1 MPNRRWL
8 IPAILIFVSVVAMFA
23 VDQEGRRAAADR
35 DRLVLADRAHEA
47 RNHLEISIRGHL
59 TVVKAAADYL
69 LVEAPFPSQ
78 AQFGRYA
85 STLMRSDPFVR
96 ALEFVDAT
104 GTVRYVVPLK
114 GNEQAVGKS
123 LRGTPMWPAVQ
134 KAIRSRKTT
143 VCRTVSTIYGHPGI
157 MGHVPLYRGDRYVGL
172 VLGALDVSSIVREVL
187 VDLDPDMFVV
197 QIRDDAGK
205 IISGPK
211 SFAYDRQLET
221 VPVADTT
228 WAITVGWKK
237 PPPGPPPTLVG
248 LVWGL
253 GGIITLVLAFIL
265 YRLAERSERLAQEAA
280 ASAER
285 YRLLFNG
292 ANDAILVHDLDGN
305 MVDVNEAACRQ
316 LGYSREEL
324 LAMNLTDI
332 LPPGVGPPA
341 SERLQQLR
349 QHGSLMRESVHRRK
363 DGTLLPVEVSVRV
376 IESGDRPLAQAF
388 VRDVSLRKRAEAR
401 QAALMEIDRRLL
413 LGEAVEEIL
422 PFICQRIVDLFDL
435 QMAWIG
441 LKEPDGT
448 VRPAGACGVEEGYL
462 AGIQVRWDE
471 TPEGQGPTGTAI
483 RTGEPCV
490 MTDVEHDSHYEPWRD
505 RALARGYRSSAAIPL
520 RDDGQ
525 MLGALN
531 VYAAREDAFDEETV
545 HQLSG
550 FAQQATIAL
559 MAARSRQSLAAS
571 EARYRT
577 LAEQSLVG
585 VYLIQDGLFRYVN
598 PALAEAFGYTPD
610 ELIDRLGPSNLTTPE
625 DRAVVAENLRRRLEG
640 EVPALHYTFK
650 GLRKDG
656 TTFDVEV
663 FGTTVEY
670 EGRPAVLGTLLD
682 ITERKRAE
690 AERMHRARQLQL
702 VNEIGRALM
711 ALDER
716 ETLLERVVELVS
728 KTFGYYATTLLM
740 YDEQED
746 CLKIAAGRG
755 YSPAEEPGS
764 NSGAT
769 ATPIGYVVPLGRGM
783 CGYAAQSGRTQFARD
798 VSVDPH
804 FFPYEGL
811 PETRCELSV
820 PILAGE
826 RLLGVLD
833 IQEREVGALD
843 ETDRQTMEAVAAQV
857 AIAVENARLY
867 ADQQRRVRELEALAE
882 GDRALLTV
890 GESPIEVLEQIC
902 RHAAAILSA
911 SKSFATLVLAE
922 GDEPSL
928 IASYGLVDADAL
940 ASELRQVQQLGHFRL
955 SQFPSEGYVVI
966 SDISPEKARYLG
978 QSLAREG
985 FRALLDVLLSVRG
998 KPIGTLTVADEE
1010 PRSWTAEDIETLRTF
1025 ASQAALAVER
1035 TRLYRQ
1041 IRRQVRDLELFNR
1054 IIVAATSKLDER
1066 SVLNIICAE
1075 MARAY
1080 GVPHAVAALANPE
1093 ATEVTVVAECIEGD
1107 EPSVL
1112 GEVIP
1117 ISGNSLIQYL
1127 AERRTAVSIAD
1138 LGTDERAIPFR
1149 RIAELLGTVSLLLI
1163 PLVVRG
1169 QVAGALGLGTK
1180 ERREF
1185 TEDEITLANNIAA
1198 QTSQALENARLFQ
1211 ELQDTLNKLHAAQ
1224 ADTLRTARFQALGQM
1239 ASGVVHDFNNILT
1252 SVLGYADLLLRDP
1265 DLPPTNRDFVER
1277 IRRAGINARDSIN
1290 RLREFYRP
1298 RDEGEPREPTDLCEL
1313 VRETLELTE
1322 PRWKDLPQQRGVTV
1336 EVVTDL
1342 TPMEFVLVNTE
1353 EIRELLVNLIFNAVD
1368 AMPDGGTLTVRAYP
1382 YDGQAVLEVADTG
1395 IGMSEE
1401 VQSHLFEPFFTTK
1414 GERGTGLGLAMV
1426 HGVVRRHNG
1435 SVEVI
1440 SAPGKGSLFRVRL
1453 PIEGEF
1459 HEAGMPEPMFGAT
1472 SGRIL
1477 LIDDDQS
1484 VQEAVST
1491 MLSMMG
1497 NQVTVASSGE
1507 EGLALCRA
1515 GEYDLVITDLGMP
1528 GMSGD
1533 EVIRTI
1539 KAEWPQ
1545 KPVILLTGWG
1555 TMLDLE
1561 NGTPQGADAVLSKPV
1576 SYVELKMAVAEVLG

>member
-1 MPNRRWL
+1 VL
-8 IPAILIFVSVVAMFA
+8 YLALAFVAY
-23 VDQEGRRAAADR
+23 
-35 DRLVLADRAHEA
+35 RL
-47 RNHLEISIRGHL
+47 
-59 TVVKAAADYL
+59 
-69 LVEAPFPSQ
+69 F
-78 AQFGRYA
+78 
-85 STLMRSDPFVR
+85 
-96 ALEFVDAT
+96 
-104 GTVRYVVPLK
+104 
-114 GNEQAVGKS
+114 
-123 LRGTPMWPAVQ
+123 
-134 KAIRSRKTT
+134 IRSQR
-143 VCRTVSTIYGHPGI
+143 
-157 MGHVPLYRGDRYVGL
+157 
-172 VLGALDVSSIVREVL
+172 
-187 VDLDPDMFVV
+187 
-197 QIRDDAGK
+197 
-205 IISGPK
+205 
-211 SFAYDRQLET
+211 LER
-221 VPVADTT
+221 A
-228 WAITVGWKK
+228 
-237 PPPGPPPTLVG
+237 
-248 LVWGL
+248 
-253 GGIITLVLAFIL
+253 
-265 YRLAERSERLAQEAA
+265 AA

-285 YRLLFNG
+285 YRLLFDG

-305 MVDVNEAACRQ
+305 LMDVNEAACRQ

-324 LAMNLTDI
+324 LTMNLTDI
-332 LPPGVGPPA
+332 VVIGEGP
-341 SERLQQLR
+341 SVRERMEMLR
-349 QHGSLMRESVHRRK
+349 RDRSLVRKAVHRRK
-363 DGTLLPVEVSVRV
+363 DGSLLPVEVSVRV
-376 IESGDRPLAQAF
+376 IESGGRPLAQAF
-388 VRDVSLRKRAEAR
+388 VRDLSLRKQAEAR

-413 LGEAVEEIL
+413 LGEEAEDIL
-422 PFICQRIVDLFDL
+422 PLICERVVELFRL
-435 QMAWIG
+435 KMAWIG

-448 VRPAGACGVEEGYL
+448 VRPAGAYGVEEGYL
-462 AGIQVRWDE
+462 ADIQVRWDE
-471 TPEGQGPTGTAI
+471 TLKGKGPTGVAI
-483 RTGEPCV
+483 RTGEPSI
-490 MTDVEHDSHYEPWRD
+490 MPDIEHDPRYEPWRSQ
-505 RALARGYRSSAAIPL
+505 AQARGYRSSAAFPL

-525 MLGALN
+525 ILGALN
-531 VYAAREDAFDEETV
+531 VYAAQENAFDEETV
-545 HQLSG
+545 RQLTG

-559 MAARSRQSLAAS
+559 MAARSRQALAAS

-585 VYLIQDGLFRYVN
+585 VYLIQDGRFRYVN
-598 PALAEAFGYTPD
+598 PALAKAFGYIPD
-610 ELIDRLGPSNLTTPE
+610 ELIDQLGPNDLTAPE
-625 DRAVVAENLRRRLEG
+625 DRAVVAENLRRRVEG
-640 EVPALHYTFK
+640 EVPSLHYTFK

-656 TTFDVEV
+656 TRFDVEV
-663 FGTTVEY
+663 FGTAVEY
-670 EGRPAVLGTLLD
+670 QGRPAVLGTLLD

-690 AERMHRARQLQL
+690 NERMRRARQLQL

-716 ETLLERVVELVS
+716 ETLLERVAELVS

-740 YDEQED
+740 YDEQEN
-746 CLKIAAGRG
+746 CLKVAAGRG
-755 YSPAEEPGS
+755 YSHVTAVPEPF
-764 NSGAT
+764 SGGA
-769 ATPIGYVVPLGRGM
+769 ATPIGYVVPLGKGM
-783 CGYAAQSGRTQFARD
+783 CGYAAQSRRPQLAAD

-811 PETRCELSV
+811 PKTRSELSV
-820 PILAGE
+820 PIVAGD

-843 ETDRQTMEAVAAQV
+843 EADQQTMEAVAAQV
-857 AIAVENARLY
+857 AIALENARLY

-882 GDRALLTV
+882 VDRALLTV
-890 GESPIEVLEQIC
+890 TESPTEVLEMIC
-902 RHAAAILSA
+902 RHAAAILNA
-911 SKSFATLVLAE
+911 PKAFATLVMAGE
-922 GDEPSL
+922 EEPGL
-928 IASYGLVDADAL
+928 IASHGLVDAEAL
-940 ASELRQVQQLGHFRL
+940 ARELRQVQQAGYFRL
-955 SQFPSEGYVVI
+955 SQFPAEGYVAI
-966 SDISPEKARYLG
+966 SDVSPEEGRLMSKALE
-978 QSLAREG
+978 REG
-985 FRALLDVLLSVRG
+985 FRSLLHMLLAVGR
-998 KPIGTLTVADEE
+998 KPIGTLAVADDV
-1010 PRSWTAEDIETLRTF
+1010 PRSWTAGDMETLRSF
-1025 ASQAALAVER
+1025 ASQAALAIER
-1035 TRLYRQ
+1035 TQLYGQ

-1107 EPSVL
+1107 EPGVL

-1117 ISGNSLIQYL
+1117 ISDSSLIKYL
-1127 AERRTAVSIAD
+1127 AEDRTAVSIAD
-1138 LGTDERAIPFR
+1138 IRTDERAIPFR
-1149 RIAELLGTVSLLLI
+1149 RIAELLETVSLLLI
-1163 PLVVRG
+1163 PLTVRG
-1169 QVAGALGLGTK
+1169 QVAGALGLGTT

-1185 TEDEITLANNIAA
+1185 TEDEIMLANNIAA

-1211 ELQDTLNKLHAAQ
+1211 ELQETLHKLHAAQ
-1224 ADTLRTARFQALGQM
+1224 ADSLRTARFQALGQM

-1265 DLPPTNRDFVER
+1265 DLSVRNRDFAER

-1313 VRETLELTE
+1313 VRETLDLTE

-1336 EVVTDL
+1336 EVVTEL

-1382 YDGQAVLEVADTG
+1382 DDGQAVLEVVDTG

-1426 HGVVRRHNG
+1426 HGAVRRHNG
-1435 SVEVI
+1435 SVEVE
-1440 SAPGKGSLFRVRL
+1440 SAPGQGSLFRVRL
-1453 PIEGEF
+1453 PVEGEF
-1459 HEAGMPEPMFGAT
+1459 HEAGLPEPLLGT
-1472 SGRIL
+1472 SSGRIL

-1507 EGLALCRA
+1507 EGLALCRS

-1533 EVIRTI
+1533 EVIKAV

-1576 SYVELKMAVAEVLG
+1576 SYVELKMAVGEVLG